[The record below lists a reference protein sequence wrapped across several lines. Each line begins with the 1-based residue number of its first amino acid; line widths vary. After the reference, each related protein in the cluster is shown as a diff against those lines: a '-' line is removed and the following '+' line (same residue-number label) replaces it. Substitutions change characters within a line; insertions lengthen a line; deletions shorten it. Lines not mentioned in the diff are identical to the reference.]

1 MTLNELQ
8 NYNSN
13 IEGCYGNCNCCSH
26 YYLCDLIV
34 ELLENPEENKEEIKE
49 LTEEELDRL

>member
-1 MTLNELQ
+1 MTIEELRK
-8 NYNSN
+8 YYSE
-13 IEGCYGNCNCCSH
+13 IEDCHGNCNCCYH

-34 ELLENPEENKEEIKE
+34 ELLENPEENKEEIEE

>member
-8 NYNSN
+8 TYYSN
-13 IEGCYGNCNCCSH
+13 IEGCRGNCNCCCH
-26 YYLCDLIV
+26 YELCDLIV
-34 ELLENPEENKEEIKE
+34 ELIENPKENKEEIEE